1 MKSAKINFIKL
12 FSLTI
17 LFVSIYLTGCNN
29 DNVTENSSMTDD
41 DYLSSAAIN
50 TAFSSNADDD
60 DNLFSNE
67 TGDFDSQGA
76 VAGTDTPVDSVLR
89 WGRRITGTNV
99 STNITNSGDSLKNVE
114 VTRNI
119 SGDFIM
125 VGYINGNLDSTV
137 KPFTQEQKRIV
148 IFKRVGNRPNPRL
161 NWRVFRHSAI
171 DGQTR
176 TPQVGKDNIV
186 MNKIEI
192 YKNGNLVLTLN
203 GGDFTTNMFNAR
215 LFNENGPPE
224 SATGEQLRIKVY
236 ATSSQQD
243 SDIVSYHWPR
253 NISGHHRENFIM
265 TSQIQ
270 NGNNFD
276 RTYEKTFEIYSQHN
290 HGIHNGFISANTRSS
305 FYDNST
311 QLFSSTYM
319 GFPYRVRR

>member
-1 MKSAKINFIKL
+1 MKSVKNIFIKI
-12 FSLTI
+12 FSLGFLTI
-17 LFVSIYLTGCNN
+17 SIYLSGCNN

-41 DYLSSAAIN
+41 EYLSSIAVN
-50 TAFSSNADDD
+50 TSFSSNSDDD

-76 VAGTDTPVDSVLR
+76 VSGTETPIDSILR

-99 STNITNSGDSLKNVE
+99 STNITNFGDSIKNVE

-119 SGDFIM
+119 SGNFII

-137 KPFTQEQKRIV
+137 KPFTQEQRRIV
-148 IFKRVGNRPNPRL
+148 IFKRVANRPNPRS
-161 NWRVFRHSAI
+161 NWRVFKHSAI

-186 MNKIEI
+186 LNKIEI
-192 YKNGNLVLTLN
+192 YKSGNLVLTLN
-203 GGDFTTNMFNAR
+203 GPDFTSNMFNAR
-215 LFNENGPPE
+215 FFNGSEPPE
-224 SATGEQLRIKVY
+224 SSGGEQLKIKVY

-243 SDIVSYHWPR
+243 TDIVSYHWPR
-253 NISGHHRENFIM
+253 NLSGHHRENFTM

-290 HGIHNGFISANTRSS
+290 HGIHNGFISADTRNS
-305 FYDNST
+305 FYDNSA
-311 QLFSSTYM
+311 QIFSSTYM
-319 GFPYRVRR
+319 GFPYRVRH